1 MEDESR
7 STTRKVIIDVICL
20 ACVGFPVLFFYLFG
34 SPYQRGFFCNDESIR
49 YPFKDS
55 TVTSLMLYFVGLVL
69 PICLFL
75 VVEWIHYRSGEGHAN
90 KQVTF
95 NGRKVHPWVWRCYSV
110 IGVFGFGAAC
120 SQLLTDI
127 AKYTIGRLRPHF
139 IAVCNPDIDCTL
151 SQYQNTYIENFSC
164 KGENARLI
172 REGRLSFLSG
182 HSSFSAY
189 TMVFLVLYLQC
200 RVYWRGSYLLRHVAQ
215 FVCLSLAWFT
225 ALSRVSDYKH
235 HWSDVLAGSLLG
247 TTIAVVVVKFVS
259 DLKLDDVR
267 VYKLAADTSD
277 GAQNHGVN
285 LSVTPKP

>member
-1 MEDESR
+1 MEVESR

-20 ACVGFPVLFFYLFG
+20 ACVGFPLLFFYLFG
-34 SPYQRGFFCNDESIR
+34 SPYQRGLFCNDESIR

-55 TVTSLMLYFVGLVL
+55 TVTSFMLYFIGLVL

-75 VVEWIHYRSGEGHAN
+75 VVEWIHYRSGESHAN
-90 KQVTF
+90 RKVTF
-95 NGRKVHPWVWRCYSV
+95 NGRNVHPWVWRCYCV

-139 IAVCNPDIDCTL
+139 WSVCQPSIDCSL
-151 SQYQNTYIENFSC
+151 PQYQNTYIIDFTC
-164 KGENARLI
+164 KGDNARLI

-200 RVYWRGSYLLRHVAQ
+200 RVYWRGSHLIRHFAQ
-215 FVCLSLAWFT
+215 FICISMAWFT

-247 TTIAVVVVKFVS
+247 TTVAIVVTVFIARNYAQS
-259 DLKLDDVR
+259 PTESLTRLLDP
-267 VYKLAADTSD
+267 S
-277 GAQNHGVN
+277 
-285 LSVTPKP
+285 LSTEHRIKYI